1 MEDEN
6 ASRCKELSK
15 NPKRGVQ
22 MAPKHERA
30 FGVQEPICHFWS
42 AERQSKR
49 AEFPHFGL
57 WPNSLWVM
65 IRHTLF
71 NLFTKGC
78 VQIHILI
85 IRAYFLESFGLYK

>member
-1 MEDEN
+1 
-6 ASRCKELSK
+6 
-15 NPKRGVQ
+15 

-30 FGVQEPICHFWS
+30 FGVQEPIGHFWS

-49 AEFPHFGL
+49 AVFPHFGL
-57 WPNSLWVM
+57 WPNGLWVM

>member
-1 MEDEN
+1 
-6 ASRCKELSK
+6 
-15 NPKRGVQ
+15 

-30 FGVQEPICHFWS
+30 FGVQEPIRHFWS

-57 WPNSLWVM
+57 WPNNLWVM

-71 NLFTKGC
+71 NLFKEGC

-85 IRAYFLESFGLYK
+85 VRAYFLESFGLYK